1 MSPSGAE
8 VLRQIKSRIDEVDPA
23 AVREQVGNGAVV
35 VDVREPEE
43 WGAGHIPGAVA
54 IVGSWFSGNSWP
66 EPAGMARSIAS
77 PRTTRTVASARVEK
91 GVRMGKRSL

>member
-23 AVREQVGNGAVV
+23 VVREQSSNGALV

-43 WGAGHIPGAVA
+43 WGTGHIPGAKHVPEVLPGVA
-54 IVGSWFSGNSWP
+54 HRGRRARP
-66 EPAGMARSIAS
+66 LPARRSCTASRATAR
-77 PRTTRTVASARVEK
+77 RGRR
-91 GVRMGKRSL
+91 GR